1 MYLLDTNTL
10 IYYFKGKGKVAVRLL
25 QVAPR
30 EVAVSTITVY
40 ELEVGLA
47 KTSAPRVRHAQLEDF
62 LAFVTVL
69 PFQRKEA
76 TAAAGIRADLER
88 RGLPIGPLD
97 NLIAGTAKAHQAIL
111 VTHKRERVF
120 QDPRADD
127 GRLVCVMA
135 RICGSV
141 CGSAD
146 AEKFTLRTMRLWFE
160 ARDVPMSPCVTHQVG
175 RKAQVPCGSPPLP
188 MEDAGDDVVRIGD
201 CQAAQERQSGS
212 LHRCVR

>member
-47 KTSAPRVRHAQLEDF
+47 KTSAPRVRRAQLEDF

-69 PFQRKEA
+69 PFERKEA

-97 NLIAGTAKAHQAIL
+97 NLIGGTAKAHQAIL
-111 VTHKRERVF
+111 VTHNVSEF
-120 QDPRADD
+120 S
-127 GRLVCVMA
+127 
-135 RICGSV
+135 RIPG
-141 CGSAD
+141 
-146 AEKFTLRTMRLWFE
+146 LTMVDWY
-160 ARDVPMSPCVTHQVG
+160 A
-175 RKAQVPCGSPPLP
+175 
-188 MEDAGDDVVRIGD
+188 
-201 CQAAQERQSGS
+201 
-212 LHRCVR
+212 